1 MSSRMRV
8 TQTRSISNPNGTTT
22 LYVEGFEG
30 IAPDDHVSRMVAAGA
45 AVEIPRKPLGRDKGP
60 TDGA

>member
-8 TQTRSISNPNGTTT
+8 TETRSISNANGTTT
-22 LYVEGFEG
+22 LYEIGYDG
-30 IAPDDHVSRMVAAGA
+30 IAPDDHVARMVAAGA
-45 AVEIPRKPLGRDKGP
+45 AIELPRKPLGRDKGP